1 MSAKHVFRY
10 VTQLCLLVALFIAAA
25 SSGSAQ
31 VLYGTLLGNVF
42 DPQNSPA
49 AKVKVVAIN
58 AATGQTREEFTN
70 DLGMFAMRDLQPGPY
85 KVVTT
90 APGFLTAERSSVV
103 ITVNVTTRLD
113 IVLQLASTQQTLNV
127 VDAPP
132 PLQTDKADVHT
143 DITAKEVQELPLN
156 GYRNYQTLLNLVP
169 GATPTLYQN
178 AMMDTPGRSLTTNI
192 NGTSRN
198 NNITR
203 VDGAVMTFP
212 YLPHHTLYNPP
223 VESIESVNV
232 VTNSFQAE
240 QGLAGGAAVTVI
252 TKSGT
257 NKLHGVAFEHHND
270 SNMTAR
276 NFFYLKPNLP
286 KNILN
291 QFGGALGGPI
301 RRNKLFYFLSYE
313 GTTQRQEV
321 STIVTVPTA
330 AQRAGDFSGL
340 STLYD
345 ATTGTPDGKN
355 RAPFAGNQVPVQ
367 LRSSAAQ
374 KMLSLVPLPNL
385 AGNSNNLFA
394 DAVAALDRHQADAK
408 GTWNINDRSSMFVK
422 YSLMKS
428 SVTGQ
433 CDLGAA
439 GGTGLVPG
447 GGCGVGDQYIHVGG
461 VGYTRSIT
469 PALLLDA
476 NFGFAR
482 NSQRVVENDYGK
494 NWGTDFLGI
503 PGTNGPDIHQSGLPS
518 FAVSGYETLGNVDS
532 WTPEIRNDNV
542 YTYTAA
548 LSWTRG
554 PHTLRFGMDMTDTAM
569 SEFQPQRGFGPRGGF
584 TFNGG
589 HTVLNGGA
597 SPTQYNAIADF
608 LLGSAAT
615 LGKSYQYLNPL
626 SVLEW
631 QHSAYAQDQWQV
643 SRKLTVTAGVRW
655 EYYPIIHRTNRGI
668 ERYDLTTNNVLLGC
682 VNNLPCGAGSSV
694 SAHQFAPRLGI
705 AYRLNERTVF
715 RAGYGISIDPY
726 PLSRAMRD
734 PFPVTVAQTIS
745 SVSSYVPAGSLQ
757 AGIPAI
763 APIDLSSG
771 VVPLPIDAYTK
782 TLAPGEYRRGYVES
796 FNFTLERELP
806 LGFIVNAGYVGTRT
820 IRQDAFVEANAGQVA
835 GAGANGQPLFILFG
849 RKAQTQVV
857 TPYSTAN
864 YNSLQSS
871 LLRRFHNGLMLRAAY
886 TYAKSIDFATDSDN
900 ALMFNAV
907 WAQAKNRAVSDFDR
921 THTFQSGFVFELPF
935 GAGKRWLSGNS
946 WLRTI
951 AGGWQINGVGAI
963 YTGRPF
969 TVTAS
974 GASLNM
980 PNNTQVA
987 DQVVDSVATLGGVG
1001 TTGKWFDTRAFAAI
1015 TQPRFGNVGRNS
1027 MRGPGMQNIDLGL
1040 FRNFNVTEA
1049 IHIELRGEAL
1059 NATNT
1064 AHFGNPAATVGSGN
1078 FGTITSTSG
1087 SMADSRILR
1096 VAVRLQF

>member
-1 MSAKHVFRY
+1 MSIKRFLRK
-10 VTQLCLLVALFIAAA
+10 VTFLSGMMVLLIAAGGTG
-25 SSGSAQ
+25 SGQ
-31 VLYGTLLGNVF
+31 VLYGTLLGNVS

-49 AKVKVVAIN
+49 VAVKVVATN
-58 AATGQTREEFTN
+58 EETGQTRAELTN
-70 DLGMFAMRDLQPGPY
+70 DLGLFAMRDLQPGTY
-85 KVVTT
+85 KVVVS
-90 APGFLTAERSSVV
+90 APGFLTVQRAPVV
-103 ITVNVTTRLD
+103 VTVNVTTRLD
-113 IVLQLASTQQTLNV
+113 IALQLAGTQQTIDV
-127 VDAPP
+127 VAAPP
-132 PLQTDKADVHT
+132 PLQTDKGDVHT
-143 DITAKEVQELPLN
+143 DITAKEVQDLPLN
-156 GYRNYQTLLNLVP
+156 AYRNYQTLMNLVP
-169 GATPTLYQN
+169 GATPTQFQN
-178 AMMDTPGRSLTTNI
+178 AMMDTPGRSLATNI

-203 VDGAVMTFP
+203 IDGAVMTFP

-223 VESIESVNV
+223 VESIESVNI

-257 NKLHGVAFEHHND
+257 NDLHGVAFGHHND
-270 SNMTAR
+270 SDMTAR
-276 NFFYLKPNLP
+276 NFFFLKPSLP
-286 KNILN
+286 KNIVN
-291 QFGGALGGPI
+291 QFGGALGGPLK
-301 RRNKLFYFLSYE
+301 RNKLFFFVSYE

-340 STLYD
+340 STIYD

-355 RAPFAGNQVPVQ
+355 RAAFPGNQIPNN
-367 LRSSAAQ
+367 LLSAAAVKLQ
-374 KMLSLVPLPNL
+374 SLVPLPNL

-394 DAVAALDRHQADAK
+394 DAVASLDRHQADAK
-408 GTWNINDRSSMFVK
+408 GTWNINDRSSLFVK

-428 SVTGQ
+428 TVSGQ
-433 CDLGAA
+433 CDLGAG

-447 GGCGVGDQYIHVGG
+447 GGCGTGDQYVHVGG
-461 VGYTRSIT
+461 VGYTRTIT
-469 PALLLDA
+469 PSLLLDA

-482 NSQRVVENDYGK
+482 NSEQVVENDYGK
-494 NWGTDFLGI
+494 NWGTGFLGI
-503 PGTNGPDIHQSGLPS
+503 PGTNGSDIQQSGLPS
-518 FAVSGYETLGNVDS
+518 FAIGGYETFGNVDS
-532 WTPEIRNDNV
+532 WTPEVRNDNV
-542 YTYTAA
+542 FTYTAA

-554 PHTLRFGMDMTDTAM
+554 RHTVRFGMDLTHTVM

-589 HTVLNGGA
+589 YSALNGGA
-597 SPTQYNAIADF
+597 SPTQYNNYADF
-608 LLGSAAT
+608 LLGAAAT

-631 QHSAYAQDQWQV
+631 QHASYAQDQWQV

-655 EYYPIIHRTNRGI
+655 EYYPMIRRSDRGI

-682 VNNLPCGAGSSV
+682 IDNVPCGAGSSV
-694 SAHQFAPRLGI
+694 SSHQFAPRLGL
-705 AYRLNERTVF
+705 AYRINDRTVF
-715 RAGYGISIDPY
+715 RGGYGISIDPY

-745 SVSSYVPAGSLQ
+745 SVSSYVPAGTLE

-763 APIDLSSG
+763 APIDLTSG
-771 VVPLPIDAYTK
+771 VVPLPLDAYTK
-782 TLAPGEYRRGYVES
+782 TLPAGEYRRGYVES
-796 FNFTLERELP
+796 FNFTIERQLP
-806 LGFIVNAGYVGTRT
+806 LDFIVNASYVGTRT
-820 IRQDAFVEANAGQVA
+820 IRQDAFVEANAGQVP
-835 GAGANGQPLFILFG
+835 GAGANGQPLYLLFG

-921 THTFQSGFVFELPF
+921 THTFQSGFVAELPF
-935 GAGKRWLSGNS
+935 GSGKPWLKENR
-946 WLRTI
+946 LARAI
-951 AGGWQINGVGAI
+951 ASGWQINGVAAL

-974 GASLNM
+974 GTSLNM

-987 DQVVDSVATLGGVG
+987 DQVLAQAAILGGVG
-1001 TTGKWFDTRAFAAI
+1001 TTGKWFDTSAPS
-1015 TQPRFGNVGRNS
+1015 QPSPRPASETWDATRCA
-1027 MRGPGMQNIDLGL
+1027 GPACRTSISACSAS
-1040 FRNFNVTEA
+1040 FPSP
-1049 IHIELRGEAL
+1049 
-1059 NATNT
+1059 NA
-1064 AHFGNPAATVGSGN
+1064 
-1078 FGTITSTSG
+1078 
-1087 SMADSRILR
+1087 
-1096 VAVRLQF
+1096 